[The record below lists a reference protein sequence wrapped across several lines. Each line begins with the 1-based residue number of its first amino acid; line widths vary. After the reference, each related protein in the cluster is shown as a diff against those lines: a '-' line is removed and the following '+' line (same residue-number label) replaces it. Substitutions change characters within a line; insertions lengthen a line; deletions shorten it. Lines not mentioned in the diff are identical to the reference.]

1 MKAESESFLTIKYTR
16 KSVSYLQCR
25 KKNWEKFFFSRR
37 SLRPLS
43 YYIPS
48 ESLGECSS
56 SEDVDESE
64 NSCDCAYAIKHFS
77 KPLIQP

>member
-16 KSVSYLQCR
+16 KSISYLQCR
-25 KKNWEKFFFSRR
+25 KKELGEIFPSYR

-48 ESLGECSS
+48 ESLGGCSS

-64 NSCDCAYAIKHFS
+64 NSCDCAFAVKHFL